1 MDKTKRGIALFITLL
16 IIASILSIVAVSFSY
31 LEKAQDDAGESSAL
45 IQGNLL
51 YKNTTNILKYLF
63 PKGKS
68 DSKKLD
74 LLYSLPMMLSDEKSG
89 FMVNLQCTPLMVGI
103 PVAWLDESFSK
114 KIPQRYTLAVNV
126 LEYIFE
132 KYEIKEPETLKAR
145 ILDKVNR
152 VEGENFQPRLTPSS
166 RVLSRK
172 EWNKILLDY
181 RLEYDDLNVFKVPW
195 EKYFVFIEVT
205 QNATVDGEYLSAE
218 LLSAAFE
225 IPLDVV
231 QEQWYIDVEG
241 NNEKPTLA
249 KFIAENGT
257 GETPDKKLFSSKGL
271 NAMHCEETYAYRDGH
286 YRFSFD
292 YENERNRN
300 FEFYGKI

>member
-51 YKNTTNILKYLF
+51 YKNTTNILKHLF
-63 PKGKS
+63 PKGKA

-74 LLYSLPMMLSDEKSG
+74 LLYSLPMMLSEEESG
-89 FMVNLQCTPLMVGI
+89 FMVNLQCMPLMMGVPI
-103 PVAWLDESFSK
+103 AWLDESFSK
-114 KIPQRYTLAVNV
+114 KIPQRYELAVNV

-132 KYEIKEPETLKAR
+132 KYEIKEPDALKSR
-145 ILDKVNR
+145 IFNR
-152 VEGENFQPRLTPSS
+152 IDGVEDEDFERRIVAKS
-166 RVLSRK
+166 RVISRK
-172 EWNKILLDY
+172 EWDKILLDY
-181 RLEYDDLNVFKVPW
+181 RLEYNDVNVFRVPW
-195 EKYFVFIEVT
+195 EKYFVFIEVSK
-205 QNATVDGEYLSAE
+205 AVVIDGEYLSAE
-218 LLSAAFE
+218 LIAAAFE
-225 IPLDVV
+225 IPLDTVK
-231 QEQWYIDVEG
+231 EQWVIDLETDS
-241 NNEKPTLA
+241 KPTLA
-249 KFIAENGT
+249 NFIAENGT
-257 GETPDKKLFSSKGL
+257 GDSIDPKLFSSKGL
-271 NAMHCEETYAYRDGH
+271 NAMHCEETYAYRDRH